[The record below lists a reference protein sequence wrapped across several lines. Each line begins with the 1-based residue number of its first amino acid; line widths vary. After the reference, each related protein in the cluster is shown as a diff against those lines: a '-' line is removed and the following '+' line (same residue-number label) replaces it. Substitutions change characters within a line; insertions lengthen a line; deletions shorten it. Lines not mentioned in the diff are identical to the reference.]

1 MELRIAPRTVAGAE
15 KKFCRDDPRVAC
27 RSRFSFWLGLAA
39 LSVAAT
45 LSLPLLLAIR
55 GPAIASPGLPR
66 SPLPHLLTARLTAI
80 ARQRLLGP
88 ELPPTA
94 LQQTIPIPGT
104 ACPMLENLC
113 SGLIF
118 RRSSAIFIRGHG
130 RALLP
135 EAQVSKGKAIPLRG
149 ALSPQGGE
157 REPRYITPSSDRI
170 KTSVWSV

>member
-15 KKFCRDDPRVAC
+15 KKFCRHDPRVAC

-45 LSLPLLLAIR
+45 LSLPLLLPIR

-66 SPLPHLLTARLTAI
+66 PPLPRLLTARLTTI

-88 ELPPTA
+88 ELSLTA
-94 LQQTIPIPGT
+94 LQQAISIPGT
-104 ACPMLENLC
+104 APALENLG
-113 SGLIF
+113 SRLIF
-118 RRSSAIFIRGHG
+118 RRRWAIFIRGHG

-135 EAQVSKGKAIPLRG
+135 EAQVSRG
-149 ALSPQGGE
+149 NGNSPSGRSLANEESGILATLPQAQIG
-157 REPRYITPSSDRI
+157 SN
-170 KTSVWSV
+170 

>member
-55 GPAIASPGLPR
+55 RPAIASPGLPR
-66 SPLPHLLTARLTAI
+66 PPLPRLLTARLTTI
-80 ARQRLLGP
+80 ACQWLLGP

-94 LQQTIPIPGT
+94 LQQTIPIPRT
-104 ACPMLENLC
+104 ACPTRENLRC
-113 SGLIF
+113 GLIF
-118 RRSSAIFIRGHG
+118 RRGSAIFIRGHG
-130 RALLP
+130 RAILP
-135 EAQVSKGKAIPLRG
+135 EAQVSKGNCNSPSGRSLSATRRAGTSLHYPKLR
-149 ALSPQGGE
+149 
-157 REPRYITPSSDRI
+157 SDQNQ
-170 KTSVWSV
+170 